1 MQFTDSVLKYIKP
14 ENEAA
19 FWSMRANIFCRN
31 NMLDSCA
38 ANYRHAIE
46 LDPDM
51 NIIYNHLGRVYKEM
65 GEKDKAI
72 EYLRE
77 FIQRE
82 PDSEL
87 RPQIRVLLRE
97 LTR

>member
-1 MQFTDSVLKYIKP
+1 
-14 ENEAA
+14 
-19 FWSMRANIFCRN
+19 MRANILCRN
-31 NMLDSCA
+31 DMLDSCA

-46 LDPDM
+46 LDPEM